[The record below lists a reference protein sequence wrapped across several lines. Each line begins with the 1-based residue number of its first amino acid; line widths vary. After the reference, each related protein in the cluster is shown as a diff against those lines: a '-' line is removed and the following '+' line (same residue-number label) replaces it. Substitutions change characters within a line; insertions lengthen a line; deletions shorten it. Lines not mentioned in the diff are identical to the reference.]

1 MSLKF
6 RLLLFLHKNKVL
18 GYMFAETNRN
28 IRVHVC
34 MFLIVPRYLHV
45 INCVYKSYKI
55 VLYF

>member
-6 RLLLFLHKNKVL
+6 TLLSFLHKNKVL
-18 GYMFAETNRN
+18 GYMFAQTNRN

-34 MFLIVPRYLHV
+34 FLFIRRYLHV

-55 VLYF
+55 LFYF